1 MSRLRFCA
9 LGAMLIAASAFAQ
22 TTRQPLTH
30 ETLWMMKRVGTPVPS
45 PDGKWVVF
53 SLTEPSYDEK
63 EQVSDLWIVPADGSS
78 KPRRITA
85 SKAGESEVT
94 WAPDSHR
101 IAFSTK
107 REGDEAN
114 QIYVLDLNGGEAQRV
129 TSVSTGARSPQF
141 RPDGKAIVFV
151 SSIYPGAAD
160 DEANKKIAK
169 ERKDRKY
176 NVRVYDSFPI
186 RQWDRWLEE
195 RQPHLIVQDLEPG
208 AKPRDILAG
217 TSPVKEPGFAGRVA
231 EGSREDIDAEWSP
244 DGESIVF
251 AATTRRNTAAYAEYP
266 HDLYR
271 VNARGGEPQV
281 IAHAEGDYSRPRF
294 SPDGKTLFA
303 VFNENNGKVYNLERI
318 VRFDWPSMSN
328 RKLVND
334 ASFDRSVGAY
344 AITPDSKT
352 IYLTAE
358 DAGLEKIYMVPAS
371 GGETKLAVDPQ
382 RGVYTRLAIA
392 ENAPVIIATWSSSV
406 DPAEVV
412 RIDPVAK
419 THRNLT
425 TFNVDAARNID
436 WQPPRHFWFTSKRG
450 KPIHNLIV
458 LPPAFDESKKYPLF
472 VLIHGGAASMW
483 RDDITLRWNYH
494 LLAKPGYVILLTNY
508 TGSTG
513 FGEKFARD
521 IQGDVLKG
529 PADEINEAA
538 DEAVKRF
545 SFIDGTRMAA
555 GGASYGG
562 HLTNWLEATTTRYK
576 CLVSH
581 AGLSSL
587 QTQWGT
593 SDVIYGREL
602 ALGSPYWEGATIW
615 REQSPT
621 TYAKNFKTPILLS
634 VGEHDYRV
642 PMNNTLEMWA
652 ALQRQRV
659 PSRLLVWPD
668 ENHWILNPDNSR
680 YFYKEVADWLAKWL

>member
-1 MSRLRFCA
+1 MNRFRLCA

-22 TTRQPLTH
+22 TKQPLTH
-30 ETLWMMKRVGTPVPS
+30 EALYLMKRVGSPAPS

-53 SLTEPSYDEK
+53 SVTEPSYDEK
-63 EQVSDLWIVPADGSS
+63 EQVADLWIVPADGSA
-78 KPRRITA
+78 KPRRLTF
-85 SKAGESEVT
+85 SKASESDVA
-94 WAPDSHR
+94 WAPDSRR

-107 REGDEAN
+107 RDGDEAN
-114 QIYVLDLNGGEAQRV
+114 QIYILDLNGGDAQRV
-129 TSVSTGARSPQF
+129 TSLSTGARNPQY
-141 RPDGKAIVFV
+141 RPDGKAILFTSVV
-151 SSIYPGAAD
+151 YPGAAD

-176 NVRVYDSFPI
+176 KVRAFDSFPI
-186 RQWDRWLEE
+186 RNWDRWLDDM
-195 RQPHLIVQDLEPG
+195 QVHLIVQDLDAG
-208 AKPRDILAG
+208 AKARDILAG
-217 TSPVKEPGFAGRVA
+217 TNLVKEPGFAGRIS
-231 EGSREDIDAEWSP
+231 EGSRDEIDADWSP

-251 AATTRRNTAAYAEYP
+251 AATTKRNTAAYAEYG

-271 VNARGGEPQV
+271 ISARGGEPQLV
-281 IAHAEGDYSRPRF
+281 AHADGSYSRPRF
-294 SPDGKTLFA
+294 SPDGKSLFA
-303 VFNENNGKVYNLERI
+303 VFNANNGKVYNLDRL

-328 RKLVND
+328 RRIVDD
-334 ASFDRSVGAY
+334 APFDRSVGSY
-344 AITPDSKT
+344 ALTADSRT
-352 IYLTAE
+352 IYFTAE
-358 DAGLEKIYMVPAS
+358 DAGLEKIYVLPAG
-371 GGETKLAVDPQ
+371 GGEAKLAVDPQ
-382 RGVYTRLAIA
+382 RGVYTNLAISS
-392 ENAPVIIATWSSSV
+392 NGPTMIALWGSSI

-412 RIDPVAK
+412 RIDPATK
-419 THRNLT
+419 SHRNLT
-425 TFNVDAARNID
+425 AFDVDAARNID
-436 WQPPRHFWFTSKRG
+436 WQPPRHFWFTSARG
-450 KPIHNLIV
+450 RQIHNMIV
-458 LPPAFDESKKYPLF
+458 LPPAFDEAKKYPLL

-483 RDDITLRWNYH
+483 RDQITLRWNYH

-521 IQGDVLKG
+521 IQGDPLKG
-529 PADEINEAA
+529 PADEINEGA
-538 DEAVKRF
+538 DAAVKRF
-545 SFIDGTRMAA
+545 AFIDGARMAA

-576 CLVSH
+576 CLISH

-602 ALGSPYWEGATIW
+602 ALGGPYWEGNAVW

-621 TYAKNFKTPILLS
+621 TYSRNFKTPILLS
-634 VGEHDYRV
+634 VGEHDFRV

-652 ALQRQRV
+652 ALQRNRV

-680 YFYKEVADWLAKWL
+680 YFYKEIADWLAKWL